1 MSGSL
6 FFYIVVVLLLGLC
19 AVSCYLYWRL
29 QSLENRRD
37 SLTAMYLDQQ
47 QQQISTLQ
55 RDLSRLM
62 ARLEQQSR
70 SGEPASLSPYNQAI
84 EMIKQGIPAS
94 EVASQCGISRSE
106 AELIISLYRNN
117 STS

>member
-1 MSGSL
+1 MSGPL
-6 FFYIVVVLLLGLC
+6 FFYFVGFVLLGLVAAC
-19 AVSCYLYWRL
+19 GYLYWQLRL
-29 QSLENRRD
+29 LENRRD
-37 SLTAMYLDQQ
+37 KLTALYLDQQ

-55 RDLSRLM
+55 RDFARLL
-62 ARLEQQSR
+62 ARLEQQKQN
-70 SGEPASLSPYNQAI
+70 EPAVLSPYNQAI

-94 EVASQCGISRSE
+94 EVATQCGISRSE

>member
-19 AVSCYLYWRL
+19 AVCAYLYWRL
-29 QSLENRRD
+29 QLLENRRD

-62 ARLEQQSR
+62 ARLEQQTR
-70 SGEPASLSPYNQAI
+70 SEPASLSPYNQAI
-84 EMIKQGIPAS
+84 EMIKQGVPAS

>member
-6 FFYIVVVLLLGLC
+6 FFYMVGLLLLGLAAAC
-19 AVSCYLYWRL
+19 GYLYWRL
-29 QSLENRRD
+29 HQLEGRRD

-47 QQQISTLQ
+47 QQQISALQ
-55 RDLSRLM
+55 RDLARLM

-70 SGEPASLSPYNQAI
+70 SEPAVLSPYNQAI

-94 EVASQCGISRSE
+94 EVAMQCGISRSE

>member
-1 MSGSL
+1 MSGSP
-6 FFYIVVVLLLGLC
+6 FFYIVILLQLALSVACG
-19 AVSCYLYWRL
+19 YLYWRL
-29 QSLENRRD
+29 SRLEHRRD
-37 SLTAMYLDQQ
+37 SLTTMYLDQQ
-47 QQQISTLQ
+47 QQQISSLQ
-55 RDLSRLM
+55 RDLARLT
-62 ARLEQQSR
+62 ARLEQQAR
-70 SGEPASLSPYNQAI
+70 SEPVSLSPYNQAI

>member
-6 FFYIVVVLLLGLC
+6 FSYITVFLLLVTLAACG
-19 AVSCYLYWRL
+19 YLYWRIE
-29 QSLENRRD
+29 QLENRRD

-55 RDLSRLM
+55 RDLARLM

-70 SGEPASLSPYNQAI
+70 TEPASLSPYNQAI
-84 EMIKQGIPAS
+84 EMIKQGIAAS
-94 EVASQCGISRSE
+94 EVALQCGISRSE

>member
-6 FFYIVVVLLLGLC
+6 FFYMVGLLLLGL
-19 AVSCYLYWRL
+19 AVACGYLYWRL
-29 QSLENRRD
+29 HQLEARRD
-37 SLTAMYLDQQ
+37 SLTAMYLDQH
-47 QQQISTLQ
+47 QQQISALQ
-55 RDLSRLM
+55 RDLARLM

-70 SGEPASLSPYNQAI
+70 SEPAVLSPYNQAI

-94 EVASQCGISRSE
+94 EVAMQCGISRSE

>member
-6 FFYIVVVLLLGLC
+6 FFYIIVVLLLGLC
-19 AVSCYLYWRL
+19 TVCGYLYWRL
-29 QSLENRRD
+29 QLLENRRD

-62 ARLEQQSR
+62 ARLEQQAAAR
-70 SGEPASLSPYNQAI
+70 ACQPQPLQPGDRDDQARHPGLRGC
-84 EMIKQGIPAS
+84 QS
-94 EVASQCGISRSE
+94 VWHLTQ
-106 AELIISLYRNN
+106 
-117 STS
+117 

>member
-19 AVSCYLYWRL
+19 TVCGYLYWRL
-29 QSLENRRD
+29 QLLENRRD

-55 RDLSRLM
+55 HDLSRLM

-70 SGEPASLSPYNQAI
+70 SEPASLSPYNQAI